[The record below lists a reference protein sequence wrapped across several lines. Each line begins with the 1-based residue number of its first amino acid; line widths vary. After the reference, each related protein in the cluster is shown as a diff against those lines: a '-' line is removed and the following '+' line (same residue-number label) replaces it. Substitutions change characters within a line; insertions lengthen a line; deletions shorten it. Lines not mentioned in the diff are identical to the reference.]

1 MASLLAIVRPS
12 SCRLA
17 SRSAAPAR
25 RCFTTSLAYKSQANG
40 EPTAQEAQTN
50 ETAVSPTTSQ
60 TIAEVTERLKIA
72 QAPNRE
78 ETWSK
83 SQQPRDLAMTGP
95 RFEQTF
101 LETQPQPYAAIE
113 LIHKQPVRWVDG
125 RKVSCDGGGGPH
137 GHPRIFINL
146 DKPKI
151 NWCTYCGLPY
161 ANTHHRKHI
170 EAQSSHSYPLQATPD
185 PGRAQLPETLSLHAQ
200 SRGSYLITD
209 HIVSQLP
216 ELRTYKVGLL
226 HLFVQHTSCALSL
239 NENWDPDVRVDM
251 SDALD
256 RIVPEEGTRTGNSKA
271 PVVEYNH
278 SCEGPDDMPAH
289 VKSALVGASVSIPI
303 KDGKLLTGTWQGIW
317 YLEFRAR
324 RHTRTVVATIQ
335 GETWQ
340 VCQQMMALKEQCV
353 HPRSAKPYIT
363 SLTGGLDN
371 SAEGYQFGSRE
382 DRDYYVDHD
391 PAHAAFKQL
400 ADKVVDKVQVI
411 DYAPGVFYQEG
422 LTGDSELEVD

>member
-1 MASLLAIVRPS
+1 MASLLTIVRPS

-17 SRSAAPAR
+17 PRSVASAR
-25 RCFTTSLAYKSQANG
+25 RCFTTSLSYNSQADGN
-40 EPTAQEAQTN
+40 TAKDAHTN

-60 TIAEVTERLKIA
+60 TLAEATERLRLP

-101 LETQPQPYAAIE
+101 LETQPQPYAAID

-125 RKVSCDGGGGPH
+125 RKVACDGGGGPH

-161 ANTHHRKHI
+161 ANTHHKKHI

-185 PGRAQLPETLSLHAQ
+185 PGRAQLPQTLSLH
-200 SRGSYLITD
+200 GSVEGE
-209 HIVSQLP
+209 VSHLP

-256 RIVPEEGTRTGNSKA
+256 RIVPEEGTRIRPGNDKA
-271 PVVEYNH
+271 AVVEYNH

-324 RHTRTVVATIQ
+324 RHTRSVVATIQ
-335 GETWQ
+335 GET
-340 VCQQMMALKEQCV
+340 
-353 HPRSAKPYIT
+353 Y
-363 SLTGGLDN
+363 
-371 SAEGYQFGSRE
+371 
-382 DRDYYVDHD
+382 
-391 PAHAAFKQL
+391 
-400 ADKVVDKVQVI
+400 
-411 DYAPGVFYQEG
+411 
-422 LTGDSELEVD
+422 